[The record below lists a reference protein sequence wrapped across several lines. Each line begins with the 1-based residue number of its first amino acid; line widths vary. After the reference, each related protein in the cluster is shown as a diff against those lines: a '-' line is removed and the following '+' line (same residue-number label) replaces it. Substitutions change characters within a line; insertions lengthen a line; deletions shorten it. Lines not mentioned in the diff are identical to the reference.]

1 MTGLDAS
8 SVAALLRGFGKRS
21 ALRGGNP
28 FRAKAYAARRII
40 YPALSL
46 PLETIIAQD
55 RLQDVPGIGNTIAD
69 IIKKLFATG
78 THPALEKIWS
88 ANAGI
93 KSLFDALNLVY
104 NEEEKRG
111 PIKLNLVSPTFTV
124 AAMVFV
130 LFGIAAVM
138 VLPVTLNYIG
148 LGGATDLMVRIGRWP
163 ILFILVAFALALDH
177 LEQRFCG
184 LHLDRRGLFPFHDMR
199 RISAATTRRYGSL
212 GAVIGPDD
220 VAMAIDDRHS
230 DRRRA
235 RRRNGASDRA
245 GSSKTKRIFIE

>member
-8 SVAALLRGFGKRS
+8 SVAALLRGFGNRS

-46 PLETIIAQD
+46 PIETVIAQD
-55 RLQDVPGIGNTIAD
+55 RLQDVPGIGNAIAD

-93 KSLFDALNLVY
+93 KFLFDALNLVY

-111 PIKLNLVSPTFTV
+111 PIKLNLVSLTFTV

-163 ILFILVAFALALDH
+163 ILFILVP
-177 LEQRFCG
+177 
-184 LHLDRRGLFPFHDMR
+184 RGV
-199 RISAATTRRYGSL
+199 G
-212 GAVIGPDD
+212 
-220 VAMAIDDRHS
+220 
-230 DRRRA
+230 
-235 RRRNGASDRA
+235 
-245 GSSKTKRIFIE
+245 